1 MTKVL
6 YSKFLGFV
14 LALSAYFFLVM
25 MDSYAK
31 YLSNYLPI
39 QEIVWGRYFFHL
51 LLTLLIIFTFKIK
64 VNLKKNF
71 NFQILRSLL
80 MIISTVLMYLS
91 LKFLNITDV
100 YVIFFLSPFFLV
112 LFSQMY
118 LNDRMSF
125 RGKILMFLSFLSVL
139 FALEV
144 FNKNINIFFVIPLAM
159 ALTFALYQFFTKKIA
174 KNNEPFTDLFY
185 SGILGGVIFT
195 AVIFLDGS
203 ALSSSYL
210 PQLILLGTLGLVS
223 HLLLILAIKFSNLSL
238 VSNIQYSQLIWANV
252 SNVFFFNQ
260 ELNSFMIVGS
270 ILIIIFGYLFLKL
283 ELKTN
288 Q

>member
-1 MTKVL
+1 MSSN
-6 YSKFLGFV
+6 YLGILFS
-14 LALSAYFFLVM
+14 LSAYFFLVM

-31 YLSNYLPI
+31 YLSDYLQI

-80 MIISTVLMYLS
+80 MIISTILMYLS

-112 LFSQMY
+112 LFSQFY

-125 RGKILMFLSFLSVL
+125 KGKILMLLSFLSVL
-139 FALEV
+139 FALEI
-144 FNKNINIFFVIPLAM
+144 FNKNINIYFIIPLMM
-159 ALTFALYQFFTKKIA
+159 ALTFALYQFLTKKIA

-185 SGILGGVIFT
+185 SGVLGGTLLTI
-195 AVIFLDGS
+195 VIFLDGNV
-203 ALSSSYL
+203 LSFSYL

-238 VSNIQYSQLIWANV
+238 VSNIQYSQLIWANI

-260 ELNSFMIVGS
+260 ELNSFMIMGS

-283 ELKTN
+283 EFRTN
-288 Q
+288 E

>member
-1 MTKVL
+1 MFSN
-6 YSKFLGFV
+6 YLGILFS
-14 LALSAYFFLVM
+14 LSAYFFLVM

-31 YLSNYLPI
+31 YLSDYLQI

-80 MIISTVLMYLS
+80 MIISTILMYLS

-112 LFSQMY
+112 LFSQFY

-125 RGKILMFLSFLSVL
+125 KGKILMLLSFLSVL
-139 FALEV
+139 FALEI
-144 FNKNINIFFVIPLAM
+144 FNKNINIYFIIPLMM
-159 ALTFALYQFFTKKIA
+159 ALTFALYQFLTKKIA

-185 SGILGGVIFT
+185 SGVLGGTLLTI
-195 AVIFLDGS
+195 VIFLDGNV
-203 ALSSSYL
+203 LSFSYL
-210 PQLILLGTLGLVS
+210 PQLILLGTLGLIS

-238 VSNIQYSQLIWANV
+238 VSNIQYSQLIWANI

-260 ELNSFMIVGS
+260 NLNSFMIIGS

-283 ELKTN
+283 EFKLN
-288 Q
+288 N

>member
-1 MTKVL
+1 MSSN
-6 YSKFLGFV
+6 YLGILFS
-14 LALSAYFFLVM
+14 LSAYFFIVM

-31 YLSNYLPI
+31 YLSDYLQI
-39 QEIVWGRYFFHL
+39 QEIVWGRYFFNL

-80 MIISTVLMYLS
+80 MIISTILMYLS

-112 LFSQMY
+112 LFSQFY

-125 RGKILMFLSFLSVL
+125 KGKILMLLSFLSVL
-139 FALEV
+139 FALEI
-144 FNKNINIFFVIPLAM
+144 FNKNINIYFIIPLMM
-159 ALTFALYQFFTKKIA
+159 ALTFALYQFLTKKIA

-185 SGILGGVIFT
+185 SGVLGGTLLTI
-195 AVIFLDGS
+195 VIFLDGNV
-203 ALSSSYL
+203 LSFSYL
-210 PQLILLGTLGLVS
+210 PQLILLGTLGLIS
-223 HLLLILAIKFSNLSL
+223 HILLILAIKFSNLSL
-238 VSNIQYSQLIWANV
+238 VSNIQYSQLIWANI

-260 ELNSFMIVGS
+260 NLNSFMIIGS

-283 ELKTN
+283 EFKLN
-288 Q
+288 N

>member
-1 MTKVL
+1 MSSN
-6 YSKFLGFV
+6 YLGILFS
-14 LALSAYFFLVM
+14 LSAYFFLVM

-31 YLSNYLPI
+31 YLSDYLQI

-80 MIISTVLMYLS
+80 MIISTILMYLS

-112 LFSQMY
+112 LFSQFY

-125 RGKILMFLSFLSVL
+125 KGKILMLLSFLSVL
-139 FALEV
+139 FALEI
-144 FNKNINIFFVIPLAM
+144 FNKNINIYFIIPLMM
-159 ALTFALYQFFTKKIA
+159 ALTFALYQFLTKKIA

-185 SGILGGVIFT
+185 SGVLGGTLLTI
-195 AVIFLDGS
+195 VIFLDGNV
-203 ALSSSYL
+203 LSFSYL
-210 PQLILLGTLGLVS
+210 PQLILLGTLGLIS

-238 VSNIQYSQLIWANV
+238 VSNIQYSQLIWANI

-260 ELNSFMIVGS
+260 NLNSFMIIGS
-270 ILIIIFGYLFLKL
+270 ILIIIFGYLFLRLEFKL
-283 ELKTN
+283 N
-288 Q
+288 N

>member
-1 MTKVL
+1 MSSN
-6 YSKFLGFV
+6 YLGILFS
-14 LALSAYFFLVM
+14 LSAYFFLVM

-31 YLSNYLPI
+31 YLSDYLQI

-80 MIISTVLMYLS
+80 MIISTILMYLS

-112 LFSQMY
+112 LFSQFY

-125 RGKILMFLSFLSVL
+125 KGKILMLLSFLSVL
-139 FALEV
+139 FALEI
-144 FNKNINIFFVIPLAM
+144 FNKNINIYFIIPLMM
-159 ALTFALYQFFTKKIA
+159 ALTFALYQFLTKKIA

-185 SGILGGVIFT
+185 SGVLGGTLLTI
-195 AVIFLDGS
+195 VIFLDGNV
-203 ALSSSYL
+203 LSFSYL
-210 PQLILLGTLGLVS
+210 PQLILLGTLGLIS

-238 VSNIQYSQLIWANV
+238 VSNIQYSQLIWANI

-260 ELNSFMIVGS
+260 NLN
-270 ILIIIFGYLFLKL
+270 
-283 ELKTN
+283 
-288 Q
+288 

>member
-1 MTKVL
+1 MSSN
-6 YSKFLGFV
+6 YLGILFS
-14 LALSAYFFLVM
+14 LSAYFFLVM

-31 YLSNYLPI
+31 YLSDYLQI

-80 MIISTVLMYLS
+80 MIISTILMYLS

-112 LFSQMY
+112 LFSQFY

-125 RGKILMFLSFLSVL
+125 KGKILMLLSFLSVL
-139 FALEV
+139 FALEI
-144 FNKNINIFFVIPLAM
+144 FNKNINIYFIIPLMM
-159 ALTFALYQFFTKKIA
+159 AFTFALYQFLTKKIA

-185 SGILGGVIFT
+185 SGVLGGTLLTI
-195 AVIFLDGS
+195 VIFLDGNV
-203 ALSSSYL
+203 LSFSYL
-210 PQLILLGTLGLVS
+210 PQLILLGTLGLIS

-238 VSNIQYSQLIWANV
+238 VSNIQYSQLIWANI

-260 ELNSFMIVGS
+260 NLNSFMIIGS

-283 ELKTN
+283 EFKLN
-288 Q
+288 N

>member
-1 MTKVL
+1 MIKVL

-100 YVIFFLSPFFLV
+100 YVIFFLSPFF
-112 LFSQMY
+112 F
-118 LNDRMSF
+118 
-125 RGKILMFLSFLSVL
+125 
-139 FALEV
+139 
-144 FNKNINIFFVIPLAM
+144 
-159 ALTFALYQFFTKKIA
+159 
-174 KNNEPFTDLFY
+174 
-185 SGILGGVIFT
+185 
-195 AVIFLDGS
+195 
-203 ALSSSYL
+203 
-210 PQLILLGTLGLVS
+210 
-223 HLLLILAIKFSNLSL
+223 
-238 VSNIQYSQLIWANV
+238 
-252 SNVFFFNQ
+252 
-260 ELNSFMIVGS
+260 GS
-270 ILIIIFGYLFLKL
+270 IFSDVFK
-283 ELKTN
+283 
-288 Q
+288 

>member
-1 MTKVL
+1 MSSN
-6 YSKFLGFV
+6 YLGILFS
-14 LALSAYFFLVM
+14 LSAYFFLVM

-31 YLSNYLPI
+31 YLSDYLQI

-80 MIISTVLMYLS
+80 MIISTILMYLS

-112 LFSQMY
+112 LFSQFY

-125 RGKILMFLSFLSVL
+125 KGKILMLLSFLSVL
-139 FALEV
+139 FALEI
-144 FNKNINIFFVIPLAM
+144 FNKNINIYFKIPLMM
-159 ALTFALYQFFTKKIA
+159 ALTFALYQFLTKKIA

-185 SGILGGVIFT
+185 SGVLGGTLLTI
-195 AVIFLDGS
+195 VIFLDGNV
-203 ALSSSYL
+203 LSFSYL
-210 PQLILLGTLGLVS
+210 PQLILLGTLGLIS

-238 VSNIQYSQLIWANV
+238 VSNIQYSQLIWANI

-260 ELNSFMIVGS
+260 NLNSFMIIGS

-283 ELKTN
+283 EFKLN
-288 Q
+288 N

>member
-1 MTKVL
+1 MSSN
-6 YSKFLGFV
+6 YLGILFS
-14 LALSAYFFLVM
+14 LSAYFFLVM

-31 YLSNYLPI
+31 YLSDYLQI

-80 MIISTVLMYLS
+80 MIISTILMYLS

-112 LFSQMY
+112 LFSQFY

-125 RGKILMFLSFLSVL
+125 KGKILMLLSFLSVL
-139 FALEV
+139 FALEI
-144 FNKNINIFFVIPLAM
+144 FNKNINIYFIIPLMM
-159 ALTFALYQFFTKKIA
+159 ALTFALYQFLTKKIA

-185 SGILGGVIFT
+185 SGVLGGTLLTI
-195 AVIFLDGS
+195 VIFLDGNV
-203 ALSSSYL
+203 LSFSYL
-210 PQLILLGTLGLVS
+210 PQLILLGTLGLIS

-238 VSNIQYSQLIWANV
+238 VSNIQYSQLIWANI

-260 ELNSFMIVGS
+260 NLNSFMIIGS

-283 ELKTN
+283 EFKLN
-288 Q
+288 N

>member
-1 MTKVL
+1 MSSN
-6 YSKFLGFV
+6 YLGILFS
-14 LALSAYFFLVM
+14 LSAYFFLVM

-31 YLSNYLPI
+31 YLSDYF
-39 QEIVWGRYFFHL
+39 QKKEIVWGRFFFYL

-80 MIISTVLMYLS
+80 MIISTILMYLS

-112 LFSQMY
+112 LFSQFY

-125 RGKILMFLSFLSVL
+125 KGKILMLLSFLSVL
-139 FALEV
+139 FALEI
-144 FNKNINIFFVIPLAM
+144 FNKNINIYFIIPLMM
-159 ALTFALYQFFTKKIA
+159 ALTFALYQFLTKKIA

-185 SGILGGVIFT
+185 SGVLGGTLLTI
-195 AVIFLDGS
+195 VIFLDGNV
-203 ALSSSYL
+203 LSFSYL
-210 PQLILLGTLGLVS
+210 QQLILLGTLGLIS

-238 VSNIQYSQLIWANV
+238 VSNIQYSQLIWANI

-260 ELNSFMIVGS
+260 NLNSFMIIGS

-283 ELKTN
+283 EFKLN
-288 Q
+288 N